1 MVKFKIQ
8 ITENITA
15 GLDHVENKVR
25 EKVLLS
31 GAATMA
37 KVIYDEAK
45 LNASRNVKTGMLRDA
60 IYRVYAKDKSSDN
73 EVTYEISWNKT
84 VAPHGHLIEFGTS
97 RAPAYPFI
105 RPAFDH
111 MDQAI
116 QSGQRRMQEVMK
128 SSTKGS
134 S

>member
-1 MVKFKIQ
+1 MVEFN
-8 ITENITA
+8 ITLKEDITA
-15 GLDHVENKVR
+15 GLDRIENKIR

-37 KVIYDEAK
+37 KVMYDEAK
-45 LNASRNVKTGMLRDA
+45 LDASRHAKTGTLHDA
-60 IYRVYAKDKSSDN
+60 IYRVYAKDKSTDSKI
-73 EVTYEISWNKT
+73 TYEISWNKT

-111 MDQAI
+111 IHQAI
-116 QSGQRRMQEVMK
+116 QTGQQRMQDVMK
-128 SSTKGS
+128 GS
-134 S
+134 P

>member
-1 MVKFKIQ
+1 MVGLN
-8 ITENITA
+8 ITMQENITA
-15 GLDHVENKVR
+15 GLDRVENKVR

-45 LNASRNVKTGMLRDA
+45 LNASRNIKTGTLHDA
-60 IYRVYAKDKSSDN
+60 IYRVYAKDKSSDSK
-73 EVTYEISWNKT
+73 VTYEISWNKT
-84 VAPHGHLIEFGTS
+84 IAPHGHLIEFGTS

-111 MDQAI
+111 IDQAI
-116 QSGQRRMQEVMK
+116 QTGQQRMQEVMK
-128 SSTKGS
+128 GNP
-134 S
+134 